1 MRVAERYSELKRED
15 HKPSIVLSKA
25 EMTPMEKVERDLGV
39 EVVYNT
45 PRGETPMQANGIK
58 ARLAYFAQFEEL
70 IVRADTFSVYGP
82 VPCCISR
89 VPIERHEANR
99 ECTTVR
105 PSISSCSRS

>member
-1 MRVAERYSELKRED
+1 MPLRGSNLGRADADVGPLLTRLGRVSRQPSEQGKLARK
-15 HKPSIVLSKA
+15 KLKA

-70 IVRADTFSVYGP
+70 V
-82 VPCCISR
+82 
-89 VPIERHEANR
+89 EL
-99 ECTTVR
+99 EC
-105 PSISSCSRS
+105 